1 MPAGM
6 SSHEHPDFCI
16 EYAESRIHNEFLSF
30 KTLNNLLVMPIE
42 LKVVSIKS
50 QLKEYI
56 FLPQK
61 IYSSYPNW
69 VPPIYMD
76 ERAFHNPNKN
86 RALSYSEIIRVI
98 AYQNSIPVGRI
109 MGIINKKYNEQHGLK
124 TVSFFNLD
132 CIDDA
137 TIAHGLIE
145 YIEQWG
151 KEKGM
156 SKIIGPYGFSD
167 KDPQGLQIEGFENLP
182 VIVTPTN
189 PPYLRQLVE
198 AKGYQKEIDCVSY
211 KLDVPETMPAVYE
224 RVADRI
230 IHNSD
235 IKLVEFKSK
244 KELKPHILPALQ
256 LMNEAY
262 SHLYGFSPMAED
274 EMQNLADQ
282 YLFVLDPE
290 FVKVIQTSKGETI
303 AFGVGMPDIS
313 KGIQRAKGKL
323 FPFGFIHI
331 IRDSRKAKQLNL
343 MLGAVKQGFR
353 GIGINVL
360 LGKSMLESAHKRG
373 FTVMDSHLILE
384 TNKPMRSEF
393 EKVGGTIYKRYRV
406 YQKQL

>member
-1 MPAGM
+1 LNKEKGIICLLI
-6 SSHEHPDFCI
+6 SK
-16 EYAESRIHNEFLSF
+16 SRIQTEFLSWA
-30 KTLNNLLVMPIE
+30 TLNNLLLMSIE
-42 LKVVSIKS
+42 LKTVVTKS

-56 FLPQK
+56 FFPQK
-61 IYSSYPNW
+61 IYSCYPNW

-76 ERAFHNPNKN
+76 EWAFHDPKKN
-86 RALSYSEIIRVI
+86 RALSYSEVVCVV
-98 AYQNSIPVGRI
+98 ACQDNNPVGRV
-109 MGIINKKYNEQHGLK
+109 MGIINKKYNQQHGLK
-124 TVSFFNLD
+124 NVSFFNLD

-137 TIAHGLIE
+137 TVVHTLIGF
-145 YIEQWG
+145 IEQWG
-151 KEKGM
+151 KKKGM
-156 SKIIGPYGFSD
+156 NKIIGPYGFSD

-189 PPYLRQLVE
+189 PPYLPQLVE
-198 AKGYQKEIDCVSY
+198 GAGFQKEVDCVSY
-211 KLDVPETMPAVYE
+211 RLDVPQTMPGVYE
-224 RVADRI
+224 KIAKRI
-230 IHNSD
+230 LGNASVR
-235 IKLVEFKSK
+235 LLEFKNK
-244 KELKPHILPALQ
+244 RELKPHILPALR

-262 SHLYGFSPMAED
+262 SHLYGFSSMAED

-290 FVKVIQTSKGETI
+290 FVKVIQTSKGETV

-323 FPFGFIHI
+323 FPIGFIHI
-331 IRDSRKAKQLNL
+331 LRASRKAKQLNL

-353 GIGINVL
+353 GIGLNVL
-360 LGKSMLESAHKRG
+360 LGKSMLASARKRG

-393 EKVGGTIYKRYRV
+393 EKVGGTVYKRYRV

>member
-1 MPAGM
+1 M
-6 SSHEHPDFCI
+6 S
-16 EYAESRIHNEFLSF
+16 
-30 KTLNNLLVMPIE
+30 IE
-42 LKVVSIKS
+42 LKTVITKS
-50 QLKEYI
+50 QLKEFI
-56 FLPQK
+56 FLPRK
-61 IYSSYPNW
+61 IYSNYQNW

-76 ERAFHNPNKN
+76 EWAFHNPKKN
-86 RALSYSEIIRVI
+86 RALSYSEVTRLI
-98 AYQNSIPVGRI
+98 AYQNNNPVGRV

-124 TVSFFNLD
+124 NVSFFNLD
-132 CIDDA
+132 CIDDP
-137 TIAHGLIE
+137 TVAHALIE
-145 YIEQWG
+145 FIEQWG

-156 SKIIGPYGFSD
+156 NKIIGPYGFSD

-198 AKGYQKEIDCVSY
+198 AKGYQKEMDCVSY
-211 KLDVPETMPAVYE
+211 RLQVPATMPAVYE
-224 RVADRI
+224 KIANRI
-230 IHNSD
+230 LRNTNIQL
-235 IKLVEFKSK
+235 IEFKNK

-262 SHLYGFSPMAED
+262 AHLYGYSSMMEE
-274 EMQNLADQ
+274 EMQGLADQ

-331 IRDSRKAKQLNL
+331 LSASRKAKQLNL
-343 MLGAVKQGFR
+343 MLGAVKQGYR

-360 LGKSMLESAHKRG
+360 LGKSMLESARKRG

>member
-1 MPAGM
+1 
-6 SSHEHPDFCI
+6 
-16 EYAESRIHNEFLSF
+16 
-30 KTLNNLLVMPIE
+30 MPIE
-42 LKVVSIKS
+42 LKVVSTKS

-76 ERAFHNPNKN
+76 EWAFHNPKKN
-86 RALSYSEIIRVI
+86 RALSYSEVVRLI
-98 AYQNSIPVGRI
+98 AYQNNTPVGRV
-109 MGIINKKYNEQHGLK
+109 MGIINKKYNDQHGLK
-124 TVSFFNLD
+124 NVSFFNLD
-132 CIDDA
+132 CIDDVTTSHA
-137 TIAHGLIE
+137 LIRF
-145 YIEQWG
+145 IEQWG

-156 SKIIGPYGFSD
+156 NKIIGPYGFSD

-182 VIVTPTN
+182 VIATPTN
-189 PPYLRQLVE
+189 PAYLRQLVE
-198 AKGYQKEIDCVSY
+198 AEGYKKEIDCVSY
-211 KLDVPETMPAVYE
+211 KLQVPATMPAVYE
-224 RVADRI
+224 KIAIRI
-230 IHNSD
+230 LSNANIQL
-235 IKLVEFKSK
+235 IEFKNK
-244 KELKPHILPALQ
+244 KELKPHILPALR

-262 SHLYGFSPMAED
+262 AHLYGFSSMAED

-313 KGIQRAKGKL
+313 KGIQRANGKL

-331 IRDSRKAKQLNL
+331 LSASRKAKQLNL

-360 LGKSMLESAHKRG
+360 LGKAMLESARKRG
-373 FTVMDSHLILE
+373 FTTMDSHLILE
-384 TNKPMRSEF
+384 SNKPMRSEF